1 MQDQIDLIMKSFI
14 ADCGYE
20 PASEMFDRLSP
31 GKKLRSKLLLNIAQ
45 KDEKSL
51 RLCAIIELIQ
61 AASLLH
67 DDVID
72 ESSVR
77 RGKPSIN
84 ATYGSKNAVMLGDI
98 LYSKAYFELSK
109 FESRIA
115 AALSGAVTKLAVGEL
130 MDVSLSNDF
139 NDDASKYL
147 QMIYLKT
154 SALIEEVARCGA
166 FLKFGSAENRG
177 EISDMSGAKNEG
189 EISSSSAAKDHDK
202 ISSASAKF
210 GEYGKNLG
218 LAFQIIDDILD
229 VTQSSEALGK
239 PSLSDFAEGKTT
251 LPYIYL
257 YENLNDS
264 ERQKL
269 KSFFKKQLCQSEISW
284 IKAKFSEHGII
295 ERCINEARAY
305 GQKALEAVAEFKNDK
320 LEQIVRDMIDREF

>member
-51 RLCAIIELIQ
+51 HLCAIIELIQ

-72 ESSVR
+72 ESSMR

-115 AALSGAVTKLAVGEL
+115 AALSLAVTKLAVGEL

-166 FLKFGSAENRG
+166 FLKFGGAENRG
-177 EISDMSGAKNEG
+177 EISDINGAKNEDRNPN
-189 EISSSSAAKDHDK
+189 AAKDHDK
-202 ISSASAKF
+202 ILSASAKF

-269 KSFFKKQLCQSEISW
+269 RSFFKKQLCESEISW

>member
-20 PASEMFDRLSP
+20 PANEMFDRLSP

-98 LYSKAYFELSK
+98 LYSKGFYELSK
-109 FESRIA
+109 FPHEMAGEI
-115 AALSGAVTKLAVGEL
+115 SGAVSKLSVGEM
-130 MDVSLSNDF
+130 MDVDL
-139 NDDASKYL
+139 
-147 QMIYLKT
+147 
-154 SALIEEVARCGA
+154 
-166 FLKFGSAENRG
+166 
-177 EISDMSGAKNEG
+177 
-189 EISSSSAAKDHDK
+189 
-202 ISSASAKF
+202 SAKF
-210 GEYGKNLG
+210 NEDKSAYETMIYYKTAVLIEAAAAVGAMLAGLDARNFKIYGKNLG

-229 VTQSSEALGK
+229 VTQDAATLGK
-239 PSLSDFAEGKTT
+239 PNFSDFKEGKTT

-257 YENLNDS
+257 YESLNESDK
-264 ERQKL
+264 EKL
-269 KSFFKKQLCQSEISW
+269 KSLFKKDLSEAERGW
-284 IKAKFSEHGII
+284 VRAKMNETGAIKRSIEAAKNLGEQAIRSVEKFNLDG
-295 ERCINEARAY
+295 
-305 GQKALEAVAEFKNDK
+305 LES
-320 LEQIVRDMIDREF
+320 IVKSMIDREF

>member
-130 MDVSLSNDF
+130 MDVSLSDDF

-166 FLKFGSAENRG
+166 FLKFGGAENRG
-177 EISDMSGAKNEG
+177 EISDMSCAKNGG
-189 EISSSSAAKDHDK
+189 EISSAAKDHDK

-257 YENLNDS
+257 YENLDNAD
-264 ERQKL
+264 RQKL
-269 KSFFKKQLCQSEISW
+269 KTFFKKQLRQSEISW
-284 IKAKFSEHGII
+284 IKAKLSEHGII

>member
-1 MQDQIDLIMKSFI
+1 MLDQIDLIMKSFI

-20 PASEMFDRLSP
+20 PANEMFDRLSP

-166 FLKFGSAENRG
+166 FLKFGGAENRG
-177 EISDMSGAKNEG
+177 EISDINGAKNEDRNPK
-189 EISSSSAAKDHDK
+189 AAKDHDK

-257 YENLNDS
+257 YENLDDAQ
-264 ERQKL
+264 RQKL
-269 KSFFKKQLCQSEISW
+269 KSFFKKQLRQSEISW
-284 IKAKFSEHGII
+284 IKTKFSEHGII

>member
-51 RLCAIIELIQ
+51 HLCAIIELIQ

-72 ESSVR
+72 ESSMR

-115 AALSGAVTKLAVGEL
+115 AALSLAVTKLAVGEL

-139 NDDASKYL
+139 NYDASKYL

-166 FLKFGSAENRG
+166 FLKFGGAENRG
-177 EISDMSGAKNEG
+177 EISDINGAKNEG
-189 EISSSSAAKDHDK
+189 RNPNAAKDHDK

-305 GQKALEAVAEFKNDK
+305 GQKALEAVA
-320 LEQIVRDMIDREF
+320 

>member
-1 MQDQIDLIMKSFI
+1 MLDQIDLIMKSFI

-20 PASEMFDRLSP
+20 PANEMFAKLSS

-166 FLKFGSAENRG
+166 FLKFGGAENRG
-177 EISDMSGAKNEG
+177 EISDMSLAKNKG
-189 EISSSSAAKDHDK
+189 KIPNAAKDHDE
-202 ISSASAKF
+202 ISSVSAKF

-257 YENLNDS
+257 YENLDDAQ
-264 ERQKL
+264 RQKL
-269 KSFFKKQLCQSEISW
+269 RSFFKKQLRESEISW
-284 IKAKFSEHGII
+284 IKAKLSEHGII

>member
-1 MQDQIDLIMKSFI
+1 
-14 ADCGYE
+14 
-20 PASEMFDRLSP
+20 
-31 GKKLRSKLLLNIAQ
+31 
-45 KDEKSL
+45 
-51 RLCAIIELIQ
+51 
-61 AASLLH
+61 
-67 DDVID
+67 
-72 ESSVR
+72 
-77 RGKPSIN
+77 
-84 ATYGSKNAVMLGDI
+84 MLGDI

-166 FLKFGSAENRG
+166 FLKFGGAENRG
-177 EISDMSGAKNEG
+177 EILDINGAKNEV
-189 EISSSSAAKDHDK
+189 EIPSAAKNHDK
-202 ISSASAKF
+202 ILSASAKF

-257 YENLNDS
+257 YENLDDAQ
-264 ERQKL
+264 RQKL

-284 IKAKFSEHGII
+284 IKAKLSEHGII

>member
-1 MQDQIDLIMKSFI
+1 MQDQIDLIMKNFI

-130 MDVSLSNDF
+130 MDVSLSDDF

-166 FLKFGSAENRG
+166 FLKFGGAENRG
-177 EISDMSGAKNEG
+177 EISDMSCAKNEG
-189 EISSSSAAKDHDK
+189 EIPSAAKDHDK
-202 ISSASAKF
+202 ISSASVKF

-269 KSFFKKQLCQSEISW
+269 KSFFKKQLRQSEISW
-284 IKAKFSEHGII
+284 IKAKLSEHGII

>member
-1 MQDQIDLIMKSFI
+1 MLDQIDLIMKSFI

-20 PASEMFDRLSP
+20 PANEMFAKLSS

-166 FLKFGSAENRG
+166 FLKFGGTENRG
-177 EISDMSGAKNEG
+177 EISDMSLANNKGKIPN
-189 EISSSSAAKDHDK
+189 AAKDHDK

-257 YENLNDS
+257 YENLDDAQ
-264 ERQKL
+264 RQKL
-269 KSFFKKQLCQSEISW
+269 RSFFKKQLRQSEISW

-320 LEQIVRDMIDREF
+320 LEQIVRDMIDRKF

>member
-130 MDVSLSNDF
+130 MDVSLSDDF

-166 FLKFGSAENRG
+166 FLKFDGAENRG
-177 EISDMSGAKNEG
+177 EISDMSGTKNGGEIPNAAKNYD
-189 EISSSSAAKDHDK
+189 EIL
-202 ISSASAKF
+202 SASAKF

-229 VTQSSEALGK
+229 VTQSSETLGK

-257 YENLNDS
+257 YENLNDAQ
-264 ERQKL
+264 RQKL
-269 KSFFKKQLCQSEISW
+269 KSFFKKQLRQSEISW

>member
-1 MQDQIDLIMKSFI
+1 MLDQIDLIMKSFI

-166 FLKFGSAENRG
+166 FLKFGGAENRG
-177 EISDMSGAKNEG
+177 EISDINGAKNEDRNPN
-189 EISSSSAAKDHDK
+189 AAKDHDK
-202 ISSASAKF
+202 ILSASAKF

-257 YENLNDS
+257 YENLDDAQ
-264 ERQKL
+264 RQKL
-269 KSFFKKQLCQSEISW
+269 KTFFKKQLRESEISW
-284 IKAKFSEHGII
+284 IKAKLSEHGII

>member
-109 FESRIA
+109 FENHIA
-115 AALSGAVTKLAVGEL
+115 AALSLAVTKLAVGEL
-130 MDVSLSNDF
+130 MDVSLSDDF

-166 FLKFGSAENRG
+166 FLKFGGAENRS
-177 EISDMSGAKNEG
+177 EISDINGAKNEDRNPK
-189 EISSSSAAKDHDK
+189 AAKDHDK

-229 VTQSSEALGK
+229 VTQSSEVLGK

-257 YENLNDS
+257 YENLDDAQ
-264 ERQKL
+264 RQKL
-269 KSFFKKQLCQSEISW
+269 KTFFKKQLRESEISW
-284 IKAKFSEHGII
+284 IKAKLSEHGII

>member
-1 MQDQIDLIMKSFI
+1 MQDQIDLIMKNFI

-166 FLKFGSAENRG
+166 FLKFGGAENRG
-177 EISDMSGAKNEG
+177 EISDMSCAKNEG
-189 EISSSSAAKDHDK
+189 EIPSAAKDHDK
-202 ISSASAKF
+202 ISSASVKF

-269 KSFFKKQLCQSEISW
+269 KSFFKKQLRQSEISW
-284 IKAKFSEHGII
+284 IKAKLSEHGII

-305 GQKALEAVAEFKNDK
+305 GQKALEAVAAFKNDK

>member
-1 MQDQIDLIMKSFI
+1 MLDQIDLIMKSFI

-130 MDVSLSNDF
+130 MDVSLSDDF

-166 FLKFGSAENRG
+166 FLKFSSAKNRG
-177 EISDMSGAKNEG
+177 EISDISGAKNED
-189 EISSSSAAKDHDK
+189 EIPSAAKDHDK

-257 YENLNDS
+257 YENLNDAQ
-264 ERQKL
+264 RQKL
-269 KSFFKKQLCQSEISW
+269 RSFFKKQLCQSEISW
-284 IKAKFSEHGII
+284 IKAKLSEHGII

-305 GQKALEAVAEFKNDK
+305 GQKALEAVEEFKNDK

>member
-14 ADCGYE
+14 ADCGYA
-20 PASEMFDRLSP
+20 PASEMFDRLNP

-45 KDEKSL
+45 KDERSL

-166 FLKFGSAENRG
+166 FLKFGGAENRG
-177 EISDMSGAKNEG
+177 EISDIFGAKNKG
-189 EISSSSAAKDHDK
+189 EIPSAAKDHDE
-202 ISSASAKF
+202 ILSASANF
-210 GEYGKNLG
+210 SEYGKNLG

-257 YENLNDS
+257 YENLDDAD
-264 ERQKL
+264 RQKL
-269 KSFFKKQLCQSEISW
+269 KTFFKKQLREDEISW
-284 IKAKFSEHGII
+284 IKTKFSEHGII
-295 ERCINEARAY
+295 ERCINKARAY

>member
-1 MQDQIDLIMKSFI
+1 MLDQIDLIMKSFI

-20 PASEMFDRLSP
+20 PANEMFAKLSS

-115 AALSGAVTKLAVGEL
+115 AALSLAVTKLAVGEL

-166 FLKFGSAENRG
+166 FLKFGGAENRG
-177 EISDMSGAKNEG
+177 EISDINGAKNEV
-189 EISSSSAAKDHDK
+189 EIPSAAKDHDK

-257 YENLNDS
+257 YENLDDS

-269 KSFFKKQLCQSEISW
+269 KSFFKKQLCESEISW
-284 IKAKFSEHGII
+284 IKAKLGEHGII

>member
-1 MQDQIDLIMKSFI
+1 MLDQIDLIMKSFI

-20 PASEMFDRLSP
+20 PANEMFAKLSS

-61 AASLLH
+61 TASLLH

-166 FLKFGSAENRG
+166 FLKFG
-177 EISDMSGAKNEG
+177 GAKNEG
-189 EISSSSAAKDHDK
+189 EIPSAAKDHDK

-257 YENLNDS
+257 YENLDD
-264 ERQKL
+264 EQRQKL
-269 KSFFKKQLCQSEISW
+269 ISFFKKQLRESEISW
-284 IKAKFSEHGII
+284 IKTKFSEYDII

>member
-20 PASEMFDRLSP
+20 PASEMFDKLSP

-115 AALSGAVTKLAVGEL
+115 AALSLAVTKLAVGEL
-130 MDVSLSNDF
+130 MDVSLSDDF
-139 NDDASKYL
+139 NDDAGKYL

-166 FLKFGSAENRG
+166 FLKFGGAENLG
-177 EISDMSGAKNEG
+177 EISDMSGTKNESK
-189 EISSSSAAKDHDK
+189 IPSAAKDNDK

-257 YENLNDS
+257 YENLDDAQ
-264 ERQKL
+264 RQKL
-269 KSFFKKQLCQSEISW
+269 KSFFKKQLRESEISW
-284 IKAKFSEHGII
+284 IKAKLSEHGII

>member
-1 MQDQIDLIMKSFI
+1 MLDQIDLIMKSFI
-14 ADCGYE
+14 ADCGCE

-130 MDVSLSNDF
+130 MDVSLSDDF

-166 FLKFGSAENRG
+166 FLKFGGAENRG
-177 EISDMSGAKNEG
+177 EISDMSGTKNEG
-189 EISSSSAAKDHDK
+189 EISSVAKDHDK

-269 KSFFKKQLCQSEISW
+269 RSFFKKQLCQSEISW

>member
-1 MQDQIDLIMKSFI
+1 MLDQIDLIMKSFI

-130 MDVSLSNDF
+130 MDVSLSDDF

-166 FLKFGSAENRG
+166 FLKFSSAKNRG
-177 EISDMSGAKNEG
+177 EISDISGAKNED
-189 EISSSSAAKDHDK
+189 EIPSAAKDHDK

-257 YENLNDS
+257 YENLNDAQ
-264 ERQKL
+264 RQKL
-269 KSFFKKQLCQSEISW
+269 RSFFKKQLCQSEISW
-284 IKAKFSEHGII
+284 IKAKLSEHGII

>member
-115 AALSGAVTKLAVGEL
+115 AALSLAVTKLAVGEL
-130 MDVSLSNDF
+130 MDVSLSDDF

-166 FLKFGSAENRG
+166 FLKFGGAENRD

-189 EISSSSAAKDHDK
+189 EIPNAAKDHDK
-202 ISSASAKF
+202 ISSASVKF

-257 YENLNDS
+257 YENLDDAQ
-264 ERQKL
+264 RQKL

-284 IKAKFSEHGII
+284 IKAKLSEHGVI

>member
-115 AALSGAVTKLAVGEL
+115 AALSLAVTKLAVGEL
-130 MDVSLSNDF
+130 MDVSLSDDF

-166 FLKFGSAENRG
+166 FLKFGGAENSG
-177 EISDMSGAKNEG
+177 EISDISGAKNED
-189 EISSSSAAKDHDK
+189 EIPNAAKDHDK

-229 VTQSSEALGK
+229 VTQSSATLGK

-257 YENLNDS
+257 YENLDDS

-269 KSFFKKQLCQSEISW
+269 KSFFKKQLRESEISW
-284 IKAKFSEHGII
+284 IKAKLSEHGII

>member
-14 ADCGYE
+14 ADCGYV

-115 AALSGAVTKLAVGEL
+115 AALSLAVTKLAVGEL

-166 FLKFGSAENRG
+166 FLKFLG
-177 EISDMSGAKNEG
+177 EISDMSGTKNEG
-189 EISSSSAAKDHDK
+189 EISSSNTAKDHDK

-257 YENLNDS
+257 YENLDDAQ
-264 ERQKL
+264 RQKL

-284 IKAKFSEHGII
+284 IKTKFNEHGII

>member
-1 MQDQIDLIMKSFI
+1 MLDQIDLIMKSFI

-139 NDDASKYL
+139 NDDAGKYL

-166 FLKFGSAENRG
+166 FLKFG
-177 EISDMSGAKNEG
+177 GAKNEG
-189 EISSSSAAKDHDK
+189 EIPNAAKDHNE
-202 ISSASAKF
+202 ILSASVKF
-210 GEYGKNLG
+210 GKYGKNLG

-239 PSLSDFAEGKTT
+239 PSLSDFVEGKTT

-257 YENLNDS
+257 YENLDNAQ
-264 ERQKL
+264 RQKL
-269 KSFFKKQLCQSEISW
+269 KSFFKKQLCESEISW
-284 IKAKFSEHGII
+284 IKAKLSEHGII

-320 LEQIVRDMIDREF
+320 LEQIVRDMIDRKF

>member
-115 AALSGAVTKLAVGEL
+115 AALSLAVTKLAVGEL

-166 FLKFGSAENRG
+166 FLKFGGAENRG
-177 EISDMSGAKNEG
+177 EISDMNGAKNEV
-189 EISSSSAAKDHDK
+189 EIPSAAKDHDK

-257 YENLNDS
+257 YENLDDAQ
-264 ERQKL
+264 RQKL

-284 IKAKFSEHGII
+284 IKAKLSEHGVI

>member
-72 ESSVR
+72 ESLVR

-115 AALSGAVTKLAVGEL
+115 AALSLAVTKLAVGEL

-166 FLKFGSAENRG
+166 FLKFGDAENLG
-177 EISDMSGAKNEG
+177 EISDMSGTKNEV
-189 EISSSSAAKDHDK
+189 EISSSSTAKDHDK

-257 YENLNDS
+257 HGALAGV

-284 IKAKFSEHGII
+284 IKTKLSEHGII

-305 GQKALEAVAEFKNDK
+305 GQKALEAVTEFKNDK

>member
-1 MQDQIDLIMKSFI
+1 MLDQIDLIMKSFI

-139 NDDASKYL
+139 NDDAGKYL

-166 FLKFGSAENRG
+166 FLKFGNAENRD
-177 EISDMSGAKNEG
+177 EISDMSGAKNESK
-189 EISSSSAAKDHDK
+189 IPSVAKDHDK
-202 ISSASAKF
+202 ISSTSAKF

-257 YENLNDS
+257 YENLDDAQ
-264 ERQKL
+264 RQKL
-269 KSFFKKQLCQSEISW
+269 RSFFKKQLCQSEISW
-284 IKAKFSEHGII
+284 IKTKFNEHGII

-305 GQKALEAVAEFKNDK
+305 GQKALETVAEFKNDK

>member
-1 MQDQIDLIMKSFI
+1 MLDQIDLIMKSFI

-130 MDVSLSNDF
+130 MDVSLSDDF

-166 FLKFGSAENRG
+166 FLKFGGAENRG
-177 EISDMSGAKNEG
+177 EISDMSCAKNEG
-189 EISSSSAAKDHDK
+189 EIPSAAKDHDK
-202 ISSASAKF
+202 ISSASVKF

-269 KSFFKKQLCQSEISW
+269 KSFFKKQLRQSEISW
-284 IKAKFSEHGII
+284 IKAKLSEHGII

>member
-1 MQDQIDLIMKSFI
+1 MLDQIDLIMKSFI

-130 MDVSLSNDF
+130 MDVSLSDDF
-139 NDDASKYL
+139 NDDAGKYL

-166 FLKFGSAENRG
+166 FLKFSGAKNRD
-177 EISDMSGAKNEG
+177 EISDMSCAKNEV
-189 EISSSSAAKDHDK
+189 EIPNAAKDHDK

-257 YENLNDS
+257 YENLDDS

-269 KSFFKKQLCQSEISW
+269 KSFFKKQLCESEISW
-284 IKAKFSEHGII
+284 IKAKFSEYGII

>member
-109 FESRIA
+109 FESHIA

-130 MDVSLSNDF
+130 MDVSLSDDF

-166 FLKFGSAENRG
+166 FLKFGGAENRG
-177 EISDMSGAKNEG
+177 EILDMNGAKNEV
-189 EISSSSAAKDHDK
+189 EISNAAKDHDK

-229 VTQSSEALGK
+229 VTQSSKALGK

-251 LPYIYL
+251 LPDIYL
-257 YENLNDS
+257 YENLDDS
-264 ERQKL
+264 QRQKL

-284 IKAKFSEHGII
+284 IKAKLSEHGII

>member
-109 FESRIA
+109 FESHIA

-130 MDVSLSNDF
+130 MDVSLSDDF

-166 FLKFGSAENRG
+166 FLKFGGAENRG
-177 EISDMSGAKNEG
+177 EILDMNGAKNEV
-189 EISSSSAAKDHDK
+189 EISNAAKDHDK

-257 YENLNDS
+257 YENLDDS

-269 KSFFKKQLCQSEISW
+269 KSFFKKQLRESEISW
-284 IKAKFSEHGII
+284 IKAKLSEHGII

>member
-130 MDVSLSNDF
+130 MDVSLSDDF
-139 NDDASKYL
+139 NDDAGKYL

-166 FLKFGSAENRG
+166 FLKFG
-177 EISDMSGAKNEG
+177 GAKNEG
-189 EISSSSAAKDHDK
+189 EILSAAKDHDK

-257 YENLNDS
+257 YENLNDAQ
-264 ERQKL
+264 RQKL
-269 KSFFKKQLCQSEISW
+269 RSFFKKQLCQSEISW
-284 IKAKFSEHGII
+284 IKAKLSEHGII

>member
-1 MQDQIDLIMKSFI
+1 MLDQIDLIMKSFI

-20 PASEMFDRLSP
+20 PANEMFAKLSS

-51 RLCAIIELIQ
+51 HLCAIIELIQ

-72 ESSVR
+72 ESSMR

-115 AALSGAVTKLAVGEL
+115 AALSLAVTKLAVGEL

-166 FLKFGSAENRG
+166 FLKFGGAENRG
-177 EISDMSGAKNEG
+177 EISDINGAKNEG
-189 EISSSSAAKDHDK
+189 RNPNAAKDHDK

-269 KSFFKKQLCQSEISW
+269 RSFFKKQLCESEISW

>member
-1 MQDQIDLIMKSFI
+1 MLDQIDLIMKSFI

-20 PASEMFDRLSP
+20 PANEMFAKLSS

-98 LYSKAYFELSK
+98 LYSQAYFELSK

-166 FLKFGSAENRG
+166 FLKFGGAENRG
-177 EISDMSGAKNEG
+177 EISDISGAKNEDRNPN
-189 EISSSSAAKDHDK
+189 AAKDHDE

-257 YENLNDS
+257 YENLDDAQ
-264 ERQKL
+264 RQKL
-269 KSFFKKQLCQSEISW
+269 KSFFKKQLRESEISW
-284 IKAKFSEHGII
+284 IKTKFSEHGII

>member
-166 FLKFGSAENRG
+166 FLKFGSAENLG
-177 EISDMSGAKNEG
+177 EISDMSGTKNEV
-189 EISSSSAAKDHDK
+189 EISNAAKDHNK
-202 ISSASAKF
+202 ISSASVKF

-269 KSFFKKQLCQSEISW
+269 KSFFKKQLCESEISW
-284 IKAKFSEHGII
+284 IKAKLSEHGII

-320 LEQIVRDMIDREF
+320 LEQIVRDMIDRKF